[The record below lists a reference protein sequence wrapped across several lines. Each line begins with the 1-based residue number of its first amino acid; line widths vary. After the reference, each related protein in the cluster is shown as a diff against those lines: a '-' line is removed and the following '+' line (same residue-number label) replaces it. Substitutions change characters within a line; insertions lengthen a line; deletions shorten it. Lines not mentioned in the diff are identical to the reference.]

1 VHLRTLTKR
10 FVLGIAGRAFIR
22 RRRARQAA
30 RDVGARNAE
39 TFAND
44 PDDPVQGFDEVP
56 ELQVTPLEV
65 DAQSIDDAEAEQ
77 DLAALE
83 SQVDEIASEDAAA
96 VEGTVFVAKSGIDVP
111 PRDAGDLYGA
121 HTPAAIDRSHP
132 DDGRAATQGQNW
144 IEALETSAIEN
155 GAGPDPELDGL
166 VDDLVDDDEVFRPPH
181 ASSTRDTPVA
191 DYGSG
196 GQRGL

>member
-10 FVLGIAGRAFIR
+10 FVLGIAGRAFTR
-22 RRRARQAA
+22 HRRARRAA

-44 PDDPVQGFDEVP
+44 PDDPVQGFDEAP

-65 DAQSIDDAEAEQ
+65 DARSIDDAEAEQ

-83 SQVDEIASEDAAA
+83 SQVDE
-96 VEGTVFVAKSGIDVP
+96 
-111 PRDAGDLYGA
+111 
-121 HTPAAIDRSHP
+121 
-132 DDGRAATQGQNW
+132 
-144 IEALETSAIEN
+144 ALETSAIEN
-155 GAGPDPELDGL
+155 GADLDRELDGI
-166 VDDLVDDDEVFRPPH
+166 VDDEDVFRPPH
-181 ASSTRDTPVA
+181 ASRTRDTPIA
-191 DYGSG
+191 DHGSG

>member
-1 VHLRTLTKR
+1 MHLRTLTKR
-10 FVLGIAGRAFIR
+10 FVLGIAGRAFTR
-22 RRRARQAA
+22 HRRARRAA

-44 PDDPVQGFDEVP
+44 PDDPVQGFDEVL

-65 DAQSIDDAEAEQ
+65 DARSIDDAEAEQ

-83 SQVDEIASEDAAA
+83 SQVDEIASEDAAV
-96 VEGTVFVAKSGIDVP
+96 VEGTAAVAKAGIEAP

-121 HTPAAIDRSHP
+121 HTPAAIARSHP
-132 DDGRAATQGQNW
+132 DDDRAATQGQNW

-155 GAGPDPELDGL
+155 GADLDRELDGI
-166 VDDLVDDDEVFRPPH
+166 VDDEEVFRPPH
-181 ASSTRDTPVA
+181 ASRTRDTPIA